1 MRISDWSSDVCS
13 SDLQG
18 PALLYR
24 DLLPNAV
31 AISAFTDHMIEPG
44 RGRGIWVKG
53 LVIRPDVS
61 RKEQARRP
69 GCQFYR
75 GGTEYVCRVP
85 KPEPVCPERVSPDN
99 VRASADVLL
108 VRPPHQRTEEP
119 TPDLPSLMRY

>member
-1 MRISDWSSDVCS
+1 MAATDQRPSDFRFQ
-13 SDLQG
+13 QG

-44 RGRGIWVKG
+44 RGRGIGVKG

-69 GCQFYR
+69 GFQFYR
-75 GGTEYVCRVP
+75 GGTEYVSRVP
-85 KPEPVCPERVSPDN
+85 KPEPEKIGRASCRERVCQY
-99 VRASADVLL
+99 V
-108 VRPPHQRTEEP
+108 
-119 TPDLPSLMRY
+119 